1 MAKDNKKRSYLFYVA
16 IPVALILYLSLL
28 IIDRWAVPQP
38 MNVHLTNKIKG
49 FNEKEGINNIII
61 GGSNVF
67 YSISAEF
74 LSNEMK
80 DSWYNLSISAEGFR
94 DQNYL
99 DLLKEDLEHQKRLN
113 VKKIIYSSIYYYR
126 NGEMDLRNNSISSID
141 GSKKYSIKPR
151 FSGLTYLQRFLLT
164 GKVII
169 DYPLQNDSGD
179 IIFTPDLCKDESIF
193 QRFEIEDFN
202 KIYTNILYKVE
213 NLNEIFPN
221 AKIFIVFPKDYI
233 EKDSLDDYEE
243 QISKLRSY
251 FKSKHMTGNKN
262 ELFSGDRILFQTPY
276 KYIELCDSP
285 SHANSIGRDI
295 RSKELLNWL
304 NIYRNKHID

>member
-1 MAKDNKKRSYLFYVA
+1 
-16 IPVALILYLSLL
+16 
-28 IIDRWAVPQP
+28 
-38 MNVHLTNKIKG
+38 
-49 FNEKEGINNIII
+49 
-61 GGSNVF
+61 
-67 YSISAEF
+67 
-74 LSNEMK
+74 
-80 DSWYNLSISAEGFR
+80 
-94 DQNYL
+94 
-99 DLLKEDLEHQKRLN
+99 
-113 VKKIIYSSIYYYR
+113 
-126 NGEMDLRNNSISSID
+126 
-141 GSKKYSIKPR
+141 
-151 FSGLTYLQRFLLT
+151 
-164 GKVII
+164 
-169 DYPLQNDSGD
+169 
-179 IIFTPDLCKDESIF
+179 
-193 QRFEIEDFN
+193 
-202 KIYTNILYKVE
+202 NILYKVE